1 MKHAASR
8 LNERGASMK
17 PVGMVLMLGVWLLVL
32 VGAAGAQQIETAQ
45 VVLRTPQ
52 NTLRLPAELE
62 PWEQVALHARV
73 TGFVESVEVD
83 RGSVVKKGALLVRLS
98 APEMKAQRIE
108 AEAKV
113 LAGTAQRAEAEAKRV
128 GAESLLT
135 RLKQAAKTP
144 GAVAD
149 NDVVQATQALEA
161 AQAQGAALERAEA
174 AAKSQVDALKELE
187 AYLELRAPFAG
198 VVTARYAHTGALAA
212 PASGPLLDLEQVT
225 RLRLTVAVPEANVAG
240 IATGTRVEFTVPAQ
254 AGKKFTGVIARA
266 ARALDAK
273 TRTMA
278 VEADV
283 NNAGGVLAPGM
294 YAEVVWPVK
303 RGTPG
308 LFVPATA
315 VVTTTEKV
323 FVVRVKAG
331 RAEWVAVIKGAKDG
345 DLVEVQGKLSAGDVV
360 VKRGSDEI
368 REGQRIGA

>member
-1 MKHAASR
+1 MT
-8 LNERGASMK
+8 
-17 PVGMVLMLGVWLLVL
+17 VLRCLLVL
-32 VGAAGAQQIETAQ
+32 GIAVAAWSQKIETAQ
-45 VVLRTPQ
+45 VVSRTPQ
-52 NTLRLPAELE
+52 GSVRLPAELE
-62 PWEQVALHARV
+62 PWEKVALHARV

-83 RGSVVKKGALLVRLS
+83 RGIVVKKGDLLVRLS

-113 LAGTAQRAEAEAKRV
+113 LAAAAQKAEAEAKRS

-144 GAVAD
+144 GAVAE
-149 NDVVQATQALEA
+149 NDVIQAAQTLEA
-161 AQAQGAALERAEA
+161 AQAQCAALERSEA

-198 VVTARYAHTGALAA
+198 VVTARYVHPGALAS
-212 PASGPLLDLEQVT
+212 PTSGPLLELEQVA
-225 RLRLTVAVPEANVAG
+225 RLRLTVAVPETNVAG
-240 IATGTRVEFTVPAQ
+240 IATGARVEFTVPAQ
-254 AGKKFTGVIARA
+254 AGRKFTGVIARA
-266 ARALDAK
+266 ARSLDAK

-283 NNAGGVLAPGM
+283 TNVGGALAPGM

-308 LFVPATA
+308 LFVPTTA

-323 FVVRVKAG
+323 FVIRLKNG
-331 RAEWVAVIKGAKDG
+331 SAEWVPVTKGAKDG
-345 DLVEVQGKLSAGDVV
+345 DWLEVQGKLNAGDIV

-368 REGQRIGA
+368 REGQRIGS